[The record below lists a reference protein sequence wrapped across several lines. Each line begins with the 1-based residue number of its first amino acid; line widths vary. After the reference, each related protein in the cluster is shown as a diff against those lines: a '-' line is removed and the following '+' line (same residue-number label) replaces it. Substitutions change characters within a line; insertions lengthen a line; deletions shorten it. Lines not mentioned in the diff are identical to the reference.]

1 MEFPRAGKLDYLLIT
16 FIFTVAMFEIEVL
29 RTPPVPPVICPQL
42 VVQDS
47 TKLPG
52 LFAGLVDDVRVFA
65 LQNKTSEYLAQHS
78 DQINSQSTSTRE
90 ANNCNPIR

>member
-47 TKLPG
+47 TQLSG
-52 LFAGLVDDVRVFA
+52 LLTRLVDDVRVFA
-65 LQNKTSEYLAQHS
+65 LQNKIADYSVK
-78 DQINSQSTSTRE
+78 R
-90 ANNCNPIR
+90 